1 MTYGLT
7 LLSAAAMF
15 TLLAATKAAAHC
27 DTLEGPVIK
36 TARKALE
43 NGNIAPVLKWI
54 REEDEPE
61 VKKAFEL
68 ALKVRS
74 LGPHARE
81 LADTSFFETLVRI
94 HRAGEG
100 APYEGLKP
108 GSTVPPLSGRQM
120 RPWKGAMSPNW
131 LKGSL
136 LMSERLLRRGSIRPL
151 KKRELPKIQRR
162 WGESMSKLISPSFTM
177 WKEFTP
183 SPWAGAITGVI
194 ITEGSSARARHGRV
208 DHPRA
213 LFFEALGRN

>member
-1 MTYGLT
+1 MFFGLT
-7 LLSAAAMF
+7 LVSAAAMF
-15 TLLAATKAAAHC
+15 SLLAATKAAAHC

-81 LADTSFFETLVRI
+81 LADRSFFETLVRI

-108 GSTVPPLSGRQM
+108 GSTVPPVVGKADAALERGDV
-120 RPWKGAMSPNW
+120 
-131 LKGSL
+131 
-136 LMSERLLRRGSIRPL
+136 SELAERISTHVRKAVEERFHQALE
-151 KKRELPKIQRR
+151 KKRTAEDSTAMGR
-162 WGESMSKLISPSFTM
+162 EYVEAYISFVHYVEGIHALTM
-177 WKEFTP
+177 
-183 SPWAGAITGVI
+183 GG
-194 ITEGSSARARHGRV
+194 GHHGG
-208 DHPRA
+208 HHH
-213 LFFEALGRN
+213 